1 MQKDLNFSFPV
12 TEVITSIVGFVYYCQ
27 FLTSEYVQKGK
38 SGIFVEKE
46 VVALKKSKPG
56 VIITIAREH
65 GSSGKRWGDE
75 KNYDL
80 VVDSS
85 SGVDETALT
94 ILKYIIYCYLLLK
107 RI

>member
-1 MQKDLNFSFPV
+1 M
-12 TEVITSIVGFVYYCQ
+12 
-27 FLTSEYVQKGK
+27 
-38 SGIFVEKE
+38 
-46 VVALKKSKPG
+46 
-56 VIITIAREH
+56 IAREH